1 MGSNIHKLG
10 TNSSFDRIS
19 LFEIIKGRYKGRV
32 LGPFALGNNKIEV
45 QTPFLTFWNN
55 REFHPLFFH
64 YVKSH
69 ILAFF
74 TKVLVLRKLG
84 VLVASSG
91 HFTNNFKIDDVYSG
105 DQVLKLSN
113 KIFIE
118 E

>member
-19 LFEIIKGRYKGRV
+19 LFEIMKAGYKGRV
-32 LGPFALGNNKIEV
+32 LGQFASGNDKIEV

-74 TKVLVLRKLG
+74 TKVLVLMKLG
-84 VLVASSG
+84 LLFASSG
-91 HFTNNFKIDDVYSG
+91 HFTNNFDIDKIYSG

-113 KIFIE
+113 QIFIE